1 MALGALDGEAGARCR
16 RLDVDGAVL
25 AGRPFLHNLGYGLGG
40 VALVEPHGIVG
51 LVGDFFGA
59 DEVAKAGNGDV
70 EFVAVGK
77 FAGRKLG

>member
-1 MALGALDGEAGARCR
+1 MALGALDGEAGACSSG
-16 RLDVDGAVL
+16 LDVDGAVL
-25 AGRPFLHNLGYGLGG
+25 AGWSLLHKLGHGLGG

-51 LVGDFFGA
+51 LVGDLFGA
-59 DEVAKAGNGDV
+59 DEVAEAGNGDA